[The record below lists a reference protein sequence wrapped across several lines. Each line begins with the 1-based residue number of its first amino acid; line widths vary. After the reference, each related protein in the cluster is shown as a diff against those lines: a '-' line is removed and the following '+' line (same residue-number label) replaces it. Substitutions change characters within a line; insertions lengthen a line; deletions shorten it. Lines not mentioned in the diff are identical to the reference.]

1 MVVLTDSSMINDG
14 GVFVYVSNRYFVVYI
29 LLIVNIILVLI
40 IVFYIEQ
47 YVSVPD
53 GFVFLLNIE
62 VI

>member
-29 LLIVNIILVLI
+29 LLIVNTILVLI